1 MKRIT
6 VTKVHKGGDA
16 ETQTVKVRKHVLEAM
31 TAMLS
36 LEVEAAGYV
45 CRYTDFCRC
54 HLSFSPDSL
63 FFSPDSFFNLSFQC
77 LLLTYF
83 YWLPHS
89 FTPPP
94 RKHFLKTHSM
104 PGTVKYQLFFQRLTT
119 QNSLLSPSDMIFRN
133 LWNLLFQSA
142 KYSFGSARCSSHD
155 KQWL

>member
-1 MKRIT
+1 MQRIT
-6 VTKVHKGGDA
+6 VTKMHKGGNA
-16 ETQTVKVRKHVLEAM
+16 ETQTVKVRKHVLEAT

-54 HLSFSPDSL
+54 HLSFSPDSC
-63 FFSPDSFFNLSFQC
+63 FNLSFQC

-83 YWLPHS
+83 DWLPHS

-94 RKHFLKTHSM
+94 HKHFLKTHSV
-104 PGTVKYQLFFQRLTT
+104 PETVKYQLFFQRLTT
-119 QNSLLSPSDMIFRN
+119 QNSLLSPSHMIFGN
-133 LWNLLFQSA
+133 FWNLLFQSA
-142 KYSFGSARCSSHD
+142 KYSFGSAQCSSLD